1 MDDQELA
8 KLMSEILILA
18 PKLLGFLAQLDPE
31 YIEDARS
38 DAYEVYEEVDWEEFT
53 DEVRD
58 ELVYCCAMLE
68 LFSKKSSKINS
79 VAKLIQQIDSIG
91 RKE

>member
-68 LFSKKSSKINS
+68 LFSRKSNKINS